1 VKGIKAQAFNV
12 RESFK
17 PDSLT
22 RESQQIYL
30 VDNSL
35 NGRDF
40 VLKRYNIKND
50 TTLLRANEDF
60 IAPVTK
66 DKIVYRPDCDI
77 KVSRSGFGRSG
88 DSRSNKCVDEAV
100 ILV

>member
-66 DKIVYRPDCDI
+66 DKIVYRQVDQ
-77 KVSRSGFGRSG
+77 
-88 DSRSNKCVDEAV
+88 DSDVPETTAATSASTKQLYWYKE
-100 ILV
+100 I